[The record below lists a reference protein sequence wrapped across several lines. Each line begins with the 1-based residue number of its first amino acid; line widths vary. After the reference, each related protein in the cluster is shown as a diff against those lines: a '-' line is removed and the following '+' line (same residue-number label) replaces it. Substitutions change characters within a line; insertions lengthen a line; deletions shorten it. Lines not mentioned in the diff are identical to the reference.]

1 MFSDAGNSIVLSDC
15 KASSKIESQYAT
27 SAPKEYTIEGTL
39 KQVPAAG
46 LFLNV
51 FRLKTI

>member
-1 MFSDAGNSIVLSDC
+1 MFFDAGNSTVLSGC
-15 KASSKIESQYAT
+15 KASSKTESQYAT
-27 SAPKEYTIEGTL
+27 SAPREYTIEGTL

-46 LFLNV
+46 LNLNV